1 MNIKGKHLKLA
12 RFVRDNYAVT
22 EGEAVEAGFE
32 LSMIKS
38 LSNKG
43 VLAGL
48 NRNNRL
54 YVTVETQNKI
64 RE

>member
-12 RFVRDNYAVT
+12 RFVRANHHVT
-22 EGEAVEAGFE
+22 EDEAVEAGFE
-32 LSMIKS
+32 LSMIES

-48 NRNNRL
+48 NRDNRL

-64 RE
+64 R